1 MPCPHHDIKIIQ
13 RSNHQSAVASAA
25 YQSGERLFS
34 EYDQKQKY
42 YSHKSE
48 IVHTEIMLP
57 PHAPPAYADRNTL
70 WNAAEA
76 IEKQWN
82 SQLARRIVLAIPRE
96 IPPEQHADLKLTQEF
111 GQLDEK
117 GNVAFTERGTF
128 LFKDPADAPEYNTR
142 RFELANVETEIDWKP
157 AAVPEP
163 QKIKPIHL
171 EALEGFIRF
180 GGDGA

>member
-1 MPCPHHDIKIIQ
+1 MKTTLIRCV
-13 RSNHQSAVASAA
+13 NACMAVNYLSQMEWDYKTAFTLT
-25 YQSGERLFS
+25 RL
-34 EYDQKQKY
+34 
-42 YSHKSE
+42 
-48 IVHTEIMLP
+48 
-57 PHAPPAYADRNTL
+57 
-70 WNAAEA
+70 
-76 IEKQWN
+76 
-82 SQLARRIVLAIPRE
+82 RRALQPSVDFYIRE
-96 IPPEQHADLKLTQEF
+96 ENKLTQEF

-157 AAVPEP
+157 AAHPEP

-171 EALEGFIRF
+171 EELEGFIRF

>member
-1 MPCPHHDIKIIQ
+1 M
-13 RSNHQSAVASAA
+13 AA
-25 YQSGERLFS
+25 NYL
-34 EYDQKQKY
+34 
-42 YSHKSE
+42 
-48 IVHTEIMLP
+48 
-57 PHAPPAYADRNTL
+57 
-70 WNAAEA
+70 
-76 IEKQWN
+76 
-82 SQLARRIVLAIPRE
+82 SQMEWDYKTAFTLARLRRALQPSVDFYIRE
-96 IPPEQHADLKLTQEF
+96 ENKLTQEF

-157 AAVPEP
+157 AALPEP

>member
-1 MPCPHHDIKIIQ
+1 MGLQDGLHAGKT
-13 RSNHQSAVASAA
+13 AAGLAASVDF
-25 YQSGERLFS
+25 Y
-34 EYDQKQKY
+34 
-42 YSHKSE
+42 
-48 IVHTEIMLP
+48 I
-57 PHAPPAYADRNTL
+57 
-70 WNAAEA
+70 
-76 IEKQWN
+76 
-82 SQLARRIVLAIPRE
+82 RE
-96 IPPEQHADLKLTQEF
+96 ENKLTQEF

-157 AAVPEP
+157 AALPEP

>member
-1 MPCPHHDIKIIQ
+1 MQTI
-13 RSNHQSAVASAA
+13 ASTIW
-25 YQSGERLFS
+25 S
-34 EYDQKQKY
+34 
-42 YSHKSE
+42 
-48 IVHTEIMLP
+48 TE
-57 PHAPPAYADRNTL
+57 HE
-70 WNAAEA
+70 AAETH
-76 IEKQWN
+76 Q
-82 SQLARRIVLAIPRE
+82 
-96 IPPEQHADLKLTQEF
+96 LKLTQEF

-157 AAVPEP
+157 AALPEP
-163 QKIKPIHL
+163 QKIKPIYL

>member
-57 PHAPPAYADRNTL
+57 PHAPPSFSDRATL
-70 WNAAEA
+70 WNSVELY
-76 IEKQWN
+76 EKAGN
-82 SQLARRIVLAIPRE
+82 VQLAR
-96 IPPEQHADLKLTQEF
+96 
-111 GQLDEK
+111 
-117 GNVAFTERGTF
+117 
-128 LFKDPADAPEYNTR
+128 
-142 RFELANVETEIDWKP
+142 EID
-157 AAVPEP
+157 AAL
-163 QKIKPIHL
+163 PIEL
-171 EALEGFIRF
+171 SREEQIRLVREY
-180 GGDGA
+180 